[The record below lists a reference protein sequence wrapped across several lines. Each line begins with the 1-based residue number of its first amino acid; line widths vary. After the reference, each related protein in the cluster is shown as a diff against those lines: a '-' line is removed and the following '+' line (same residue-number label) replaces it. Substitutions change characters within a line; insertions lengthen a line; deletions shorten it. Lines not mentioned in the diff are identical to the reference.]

1 MANQNFPK
9 GDKRQPANSNAENQV
24 LVSSSTRLSK
34 GIIMAIPN
42 NNIGAE
48 ADPLFSANQRIALRS
63 KMKSYKSSETAKV
76 VVMYVVPQPE
86 YFDVSVEVWHQG
98 IKAKH
103 VKLAYNKNSGST
115 YKNKGNKHSTN
126 KDEKHSDKI
135 SARAYKK
142 LIHRVL
148 PKLSELERFEIL
160 LFTVIDFLGF
170 GDDVITGLEKLTKD
184 GPKAILAVNIGGEL
198 KFDVV

>member
-86 YFDVSVEVWHQG
+86 YFDVYVEVWHQG

-103 VKLAYNKNSGST
+103 VNLAYNKNSGST
-115 YKNKGNKHSTN
+115 YKNKGNKNSTN
-126 KDEKHSDKI
+126 QDENYSDKN
-135 SARAYKK
+135 SALAYKE
-142 LIHRVL
+142 LIHHIL

-170 GDDVITGLEKLTKD
+170 GDDVISGLEKLTKD
-184 GPKAILAVNIGGEL
+184 GPKAILAVSNGGEL
-198 KFDVV
+198 KFDLV